1 MILKEKRIA
10 KTYPTANQNR
20 SHLKKLTPLLV
31 LLTILTTPSS
41 GQTQPYGIIDTAD
54 LKMTTCDFEM
64 DANAMVLF
72 DYAVVTNEDYTIKM
86 QRHKRI
92 KIFNNNAKDI
102 ANIRIEFEGSDND
115 ERITDV
121 EAETINLNNNTIEYT
136 DVDKKLIYTEHTD
149 KNTKAIVFTFPNVKP
164 GSVLEFVYKW
174 TTGNSHN
181 YPDWIF
187 QSSIPCRYSEF
198 DATFA
203 NAPRFSCYRKVLQ
216 PLFRDSTLKLDEKR
230 AEKHIWA
237 LKNVPSFNMEPYM
250 DYPEDYLQRIVITG
264 WAKYFTWAFLS
275 GSILADENVGEQLDK
290 NLENEDKI
298 ITKAKALKTTDQ
310 RISYIFDTVKNT
322 MKWNKLD
329 YDFAIDGVKK
339 CWDKK
344 TGNST
349 EINLILFDLLKKANV
364 NCSLLV
370 LCTRNHG
377 KIDPQFPGV
386 SHVNRTVIYYPVDSA
401 RYYVLDASNPYNN
414 YNSIPPDLIDL
425 NALLIDPSSKN
436 FSIKLIKNEPAREV
450 IIING
455 SIGADGRLLG
465 NTRISCPANNREKYL
480 RPYNEQG
487 EKKYIE
493 QLQDKFT
500 GLKITDL
507 KVENLAI
514 DTLPFEQTFEFKYNL
529 TAPDGNYL
537 YFNPNS
543 FSVFE
548 KNPFLSD
555 TRISAIELG
564 RLNTYLINGR
574 YTIPPGYKID
584 VLPKYVTMS
593 MPDRAITFTR
603 FTAQQEGVMV
613 INFTIKYNRSLFSKE
628 EYPSIRDFYKK
639 MYELLNEPIVLKK
652 G

>member
-1 MILKEKRIA
+1 MILIEKSIA
-10 KTYPTANQNR
+10 RTCASANQNR
-20 SHLKKLTPLLV
+20 SHLIKLFPLLV
-31 LLTILTTPSS
+31 LLAILTTHSS

-54 LKMTTCDFEM
+54 LKMTTCDFER

-72 DYAVVTNEDYTIKM
+72 DYAVVTNENYTIKM

-92 KIFNNNAKDI
+92 KIFNNNAKDA
-102 ANIRIEFEGSDND
+102 ANIRIEFGGSAGD

-136 DVDKKLIYTEHTD
+136 GVDKKLIYTELTD
-149 KNTKAIVFTFPNVKP
+149 KYSKAILFTFPNVKP

-174 TTGNSHN
+174 TTDYLYN
-181 YPDWIF
+181 YPDWVF

-198 DATFA
+198 DATFT
-203 NAPRFSCYRKVLQ
+203 NNPRFSCYRKVLQ
-216 PLFRDSTLKLDEKR
+216 PLFKDSTVKLDEKA
-230 AEKHIWA
+230 AERHIWA
-237 LKNVPSFNMEPYM
+237 LANVPSYKIEPYT
-250 DYPEDYLQRIVITG
+250 DYPEDYLQRIVITRY
-264 WAKYFTWAFLS
+264 AKYFTWAFLS
-275 GSILADENVGEQLDK
+275 GSILADENIGGQLDR

-298 ITKAKALKTTDQ
+298 IAKAKALKTTDE
-310 RISYIFDTVKNT
+310 RLSYIFDTVKNT
-322 MKWNKLD
+322 MKWNKVD
-329 YDFAIDGVKK
+329 YDFAVDGVKK
-339 CWDKK
+339 AWDKK

-386 SHVNRTVIYYPVDSA
+386 SHVNRMVVYYPVDSA

-425 NALLIDPSSKN
+425 NALLIDPSTKN

-450 IIING
+450 TIING

-465 NTRISCPANNREKYL
+465 NTRISCSANNREKYL
-480 RPYNEQG
+480 RQYNELG

-493 QLQDKFT
+493 QLEDKFA
-500 GLKITDL
+500 GLKITGL
-507 KVENLAI
+507 KVDNLAI
-514 DTLPFEQTFEFKYNL
+514 DTLPFEQTFEFQYNL
-529 TAPDGNYL
+529 TAPDGSYL

-548 KNPFLSD
+548 KNPFLSE
-555 TRISAIELG
+555 TRVSAIELG

-574 YTIPPGYKID
+574 YTIPLGYKID
-584 VLPKYVTMS
+584 ALPKQVTMS
-593 MPDRAITFTR
+593 MPDHAITFTR
-603 FTAQQEGVMV
+603 FTAQQDGVMV

-639 MYELLNEPIVLKK
+639 MYELLNEQVVLKK